1 VNLDEIEAEL
11 GRWSFMPGWTFRL
24 IVLEPAAIDGAR
36 LFDRWVAILKITAT
50 VPNSYHP
57 DETIKV
63 ESSAPVP
70 VEMFARCPDAF
81 PEWLRHIVHDRMSH
95 EADEWLKRDGV
106 MVHDPH
112 AKESSK
118 R

>member
-11 GRWSFMPGWTFRL
+11 ARWSFMPGWSFRL
-24 IVLEPAAIDGAR
+24 MVLEPMIVGGIR
-36 LFDRWVAILKITAT
+36 LRAHTPAILKIVAT
-50 VPNSYHP
+50 VPNSYRP

-63 ESSAPVP
+63 ESNAPVP
-70 VEMFARCPDAF
+70 VELFERHPEAF
-81 PEWLRHIVHDRMSH
+81 PGWLRQMVHARMCH

-106 MVHDPH
+106 MTYDPH
-112 AKESSK
+112 AKERST